1 MNFGLRKFSL
11 LQKLV
16 FYKKKNVNT
25 KKVADCNDTSATENN
40 QSFLLNIVWRQ
51 VLPLETY
58 HGVWHRIQAKS
69 FVWKFT
75 ESISLSKNQD

>member
-1 MNFGLRKFSL
+1 MERSQNRARKSNSISEFWSAQVL
-11 LQKLV
+11 FTTKVSFLQ
-16 FYKKKNVNT
+16 KKNVNT

-58 HGVWHRIQAKS
+58 HGV
-69 FVWKFT
+69 
-75 ESISLSKNQD
+75 